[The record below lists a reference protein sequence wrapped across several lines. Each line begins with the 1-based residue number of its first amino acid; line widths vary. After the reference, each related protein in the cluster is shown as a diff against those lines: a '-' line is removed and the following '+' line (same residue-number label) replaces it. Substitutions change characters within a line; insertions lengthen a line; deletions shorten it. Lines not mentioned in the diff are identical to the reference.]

1 MPYMLS
7 IFLYAAQL
15 IYYIIIKSQFILLK
29 ALIRRDL
36 IIAFTNHTLGE
47 ILIEK
52 IRKLG
57 QLSGKNTV
65 YYL

>member
-36 IIAFTNHTLGE
+36 IIAFTNHTLKE